1 MTVQRGGPGRISA
14 GVSLDREHL
23 QGNRSPSTSVPQG
36 AGAGYGN
43 KQPGA
48 APPVCAFGGVTRRL
62 LPTRSDLPDP
72 ALGPRD
78 TWEEAGI
85 RR

>member
-1 MTVQRGGPGRISA
+1 M
-14 GVSLDREHL
+14 
-23 QGNRSPSTSVPQG
+23 SVPRG
-36 AGAGYGN
+36 DRAGYGS

-48 APPVCAFGGVTRRL
+48 APPVCAFGGVTGRR

-72 ALGPRD
+72 ALGPWD